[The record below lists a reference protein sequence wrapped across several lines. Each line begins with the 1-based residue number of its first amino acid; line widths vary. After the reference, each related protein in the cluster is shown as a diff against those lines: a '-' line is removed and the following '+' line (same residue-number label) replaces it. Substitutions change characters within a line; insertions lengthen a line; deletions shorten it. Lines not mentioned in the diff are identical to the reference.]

1 MADNIRNFNDY
12 RKKVNIEKQDTEEI
26 DIEIQDPLDFLS
38 ASEREEYYRTQ
49 HEAMDR
55 ERESLDEDSSEFY
68 FDDEPPKQQREEP
81 RYSEREEQEYI
92 QDYEYEEGPA
102 RRPARDPARKP
113 SRKAEKEPSR
123 KAEKKASRKVE
134 KRTSHKAEKKISRKA
149 VKESSR
155 DRRRGRDE
163 DDWFDEDEDMGSGI
177 NPYIVVRIASALTGI
192 FILILMGMI
201 FKVKVYDVY
210 LKPDPDEVRGT
221 VQVGQV
227 AGYTYTNDKVV
238 TTTELNLRNTPST
251 VSDDFIEVQVPEG
264 TVLDRIA
271 VSDDGVWAQVE
282 YDDKVLY
289 CVMKYLRVEE

>member
-12 RKKVNIEKQDTEEI
+12 RKKVNIENQDTEEI
-26 DIEIQDPLDFLS
+26 NIEIQDPLDFLS

-68 FDDEPPKQQREEP
+68 FDDEPPKQQRDETG
-81 RYSEREEQEYI
+81 YQVREEQEDI
-92 QDYEYEEGPA
+92 EDYEYEERPA
-102 RRPARDPARKP
+102 RRPVREPARKP
-113 SRKAEKEPSR
+113 SRKAEKKVSR
-123 KAEKKASRKVE
+123 KEEKKTSRKV
-134 KRTSHKAEKKISRKA
+134 
-149 VKESSR
+149 VKETSR
-155 DRRRGRDE
+155 DRGRRGRDE
-163 DDWFDEDEDMGSGI
+163 DDWFDEDEDMGGGI
-177 NPYIVVRIASALTGI
+177 NPYVVVRIASALTGI

-227 AGYTYTNDKVV
+227 AGYTYTDDKVV

-282 YDDKVLY
+282 YEDKVLY